1 MSKNSIKLFRVGKKA
16 KYSAKIFNIIHAF
29 AKIFQEF
36 EKKIVKRKQISTKYF
51 FFQKQKIIKHMFF
64 ASS

>member
-36 EKKIVKRKQISTKYF
+36 EKIVKRKQISTKY